1 MEQLIKNLKELG
13 YELVYDELTESWKV
27 VDYIASINDFLPS
40 AFSGI
45 VFRHGFV
52 FSVGIA
58 FPGDCLVVKF
68 NKL

>member
-1 MEQLIKNLKELG
+1 MEQLIKDLKELG

-40 AFSGI
+40 AFSEI
-45 VFRHGFV
+45 VFRHGYI

-68 NKL
+68 KKN

>member
-1 MEQLIKNLKELG
+1 MEQLIKDLKQLG

-27 VDYIASINDFLPS
+27 VDFIACIDDFLPS
-40 AFSGI
+40 AFSEI
-45 VFRHGFV
+45 VFKHGFI

-68 NKL
+68 SER